1 MGVEIVIMAAMAENR
16 VIGWRQTIPWHVQG
30 EQRRF
35 RETTWGHPLIM
46 GRKTFASIGRPL
58 PGRRNIILSRDPFF
72 RAVGCEVAAG
82 LSPALSLC
90 LEAERV
96 FVIGGEQVFVQ
107 ALPLADT
114 VILSRIPLVV
124 QGDAFFPLLGPEFV
138 LAESEPVTSPAPYT
152 IEVYRRRA

>member
-35 RETTWGHPLIM
+35 RETTWGYPLIM

-58 PGRRNIILSRDPFF
+58 PGRRNIILSRDPVF

-82 LSPALSLC
+82 LAPALALC

-124 QGDAFFPLLGPEFV
+124 QGDAFFPLLDPEFV
-138 LAESEPVTSPAPYT
+138 LAKSEPITAPAPYT

>member
-46 GRKTFASIGRPL
+46 GRRTFESIGRPL
-58 PGRRNIILSRDPFF
+58 PGRRNIVLSRDPDY
-72 RAVGCEVAAG
+72 RAPGCEVAAG
-82 LSPALSLC
+82 LAPALSRC

-114 VILSRIPLVV
+114 VILSRIPLAAP
-124 QGDAFFPLLGPEFV
+124 GDAFFPVLGPEFV
-138 LAESEPVTSPAPYT
+138 LAKSEPVTSPAPYT